1 MVAIKTKKK
10 SVNTGMVGPMVD
22 YAIGQMA
29 KNPMMTIEQFE
40 DLLYK
45 QFHDKWNAEEGETLE
60 GSTRLRW
67 RNLCDWVK
75 ATLTRVEATT
85 YVSICKV
92 DYIVYIPRLGAVQGA
107 GILVNRDFTIHVMR
121 LIAAKCK

>member
-1 MVAIKTKKK
+1 MVALKTKK

-22 YAIGQMA
+22 YAIEQMA
-29 KNPMMTIEQFE
+29 KNPLMTIEQFE
-40 DLLYK
+40 DMLYT

-60 GSTRLRW
+60 GSSRLRW

-85 YVSICKV
+85 YVRICKV

-107 GILVNRDFTIHVMR
+107 GILVNRDFTIQVMR
-121 LIAAKCK
+121 LIAAKCN